1 MKNHDRLLARANRR
15 LARTARGRRAI
26 RGASKLGPWVIGR
39 SISPYLQRD
48 AWRRSMAATA

>member
-48 AWRRSMAATA
+48 AWRRSMAVTA